1 MDTEPLMC
9 EEEGGLDCVRSMAP
23 DPREVPG
30 MEPSTK
36 VLQKPWV
43 PPLQGTHC
51 PAGGLGST
59 WQGPHGKRATC
70 WDYVE
75 SNSGVQSMA
84 SAEPGEAS
92 SPVLRKAGRPGCQE
106 GDLS

>member
-1 MDTEPLMC
+1 MWVSQQSGASVDTEPLMC

-43 PPLQGTHC
+43 PPLQGW
-51 PAGGLGST
+51 AQLE
-59 WQGPHGKRATC
+59 
-70 WDYVE
+70 V
-75 SNSGVQSMA
+75 
-84 SAEPGEAS
+84 
-92 SPVLRKAGRPGCQE
+92 
-106 GDLS
+106 